1 MDELPSSTYI
11 RAVLRICLGPYVFCK
26 EGSMSFSGKAFVPMM
41 LLLSCTVLSTLSFA
55 KGDTDFSNSGGTLT
69 GTSDG
74 LSLSGSTL
82 VAVIGWNGGALVTGN
97 LGTVA
102 FTTGALNGGSLANG
116 GTFAAGGMF
125 TVDGDGANGIPTGV
139 LFSGSFSGTST
150 WVLVTLAN
158 GTHNYILTGVLS
170 GTMGG
175 QAVDGVTVQL
185 TINTGKGYFDGS
197 TTISGGDTLVSAV
210 PEPSTYALF
219 GIGTLAVAGVVRR
232 KALAAR
238 S

>member
-1 MDELPSSTYI
+1 
-11 RAVLRICLGPYVFCK
+11 
-26 EGSMSFSGKAFVPMM
+26 MSFSGKAFVPMM

-158 GTHNYILTGVLS
+158 GTHPDRGVEWDDGRPGRGRRDRAVNHQHGEGIFRRLNHDFRWRYAS
-170 GTMGG
+170 VGGT
-175 QAVDGVTVQL
+175 
-185 TINTGKGYFDGS
+185 
-197 TTISGGDTLVSAV
+197 
-210 PEPSTYALF
+210 
-219 GIGTLAVAGVVRR
+219 
-232 KALAAR
+232 
-238 S
+238 